1 MLKAKSSEI
10 KVYFENLNAIRFIA
24 ASFVIVAHIEFFK
37 KRFHLPNFFDNAVI
51 SILGRLGV
59 VLFFVLSGFLISY
72 LLFVEKK
79 VTKTISVKKFYIRRI
94 LRIWPLYFLI
104 ILLAFFVFPSL
115 EFFKIPNQ
123 VIASWDKNLIEF
135 FLFCFLLPNLASSIR
150 IFPFL
155 PFASHTWSIGVEEQ
169 FYLIWPILIKKIKN
183 RWVLMVLVIVIYLL
197 FKKIVMLLP
206 FFEGLN
212 VLKQFIQHTPIDCMA
227 IGGIFAL
234 IAYENTKFVLKIR
247 KFLFLKSVQWICLLT
262 TLYLIGIG
270 FRLKEYHYEFYA
282 LFFGI
287 LVINFACNSN
297 RIFSMENSV
306 FNYFGKISY
315 GLYMYHPIVIV
326 LMIKALVIFKME
338 DNLILLYTLVFS
350 FTIVLSSLSYK
361 YFESIFINKKKKY
374 TEVISGESAKE
385 KI

>member
-1 MLKAKSSEI
+1 MLKKNSTNT

-37 KRFHLPNFFDNAVI
+37 KLFHLPNFFENEVI
-51 SILGRLGV
+51 SIIGRLGV

-72 LLFVEKK
+72 LLFVEKE
-79 VTKTISVKKFYIRRI
+79 VTNTISVRKFYIRRI
-94 LRIWPLYFLI
+94 LRIWPLYFFI
-104 ILLAFFVFPSL
+104 ITLAFFVFPYIK
-115 EFFKIPNQ
+115 FFKIPNEDLS
-123 VIASWDKNLIEF
+123 SWHRKVYEF
-135 FLFCFLLPNLASSIR
+135 LLFCFLLPNLASSIR

-183 RWVLMVLVIVIYLL
+183 RWVLMALVIAIYLL
-197 FKKIVMLLP
+197 INKIVTLLP

-212 VLKQFIQHTPIDCMA
+212 VLKQFVQHTPIDCMA

-234 IAYENTKFVLKIR
+234 IAYEKTKLVLKIR

-287 LVINFACNSN
+287 LVVNFACNSN
-297 RIFSMENSV
+297 RIFSMENTV
-306 FNYFGKISY
+306 FNYLGKISY

-326 LMIKALVIFKME
+326 LMIKTLVIFKME
-338 DNLILLYTLVFS
+338 DNLILLYTLVFT
-350 FTIVLSSLSYK
+350 FTILLSSLSYK
-361 YFESIFINKKKKY
+361 YFESIFINKKEKY

>member
-1 MLKAKSSEI
+1 MLNKNSSAT

-37 KRFHLPNFFDNAVI
+37 KLFHLPNFFENAVV
-51 SILGRLGV
+51 SIIGRLGV

-104 ILLAFFVFPSL
+104 IILAFFVFPSL

-135 FLFCFLLPNLASSIR
+135 LLFCFLLPNLASSIK

-169 FYLIWPILIKKIKN
+169 FYLIWPVLIKKNKN
-183 RWVLMVLVIVIYLL
+183 RWFLMALVIVIYLL
-197 FKKIVMLLP
+197 IKKIVMLFP

-212 VLKQFIQHTPIDCMA
+212 VLKQFIQQTPIDCMA

-234 IAYENTKFVLKIR
+234 IVYENTKFVIKIR
-247 KFLFLKSVQWICLLT
+247 EFLFLKSVQWICFLL

-270 FRLKEYHYEFYA
+270 FRLSEYHYEFYA

-287 LVINFACNSN
+287 LIVNFASNSN
-297 RIFSMENSV
+297 RIFSMENTV

-326 LMIKALVIFKME
+326 LIIKIFLFFEIE
-338 DNLILLYTLVFS
+338 DNLILLYLLVFT
-350 FTIVLSSLSYK
+350 FTILLSSLSYK

-374 TEVISGESAKE
+374 TEVVSGESAK
-385 KI
+385 

>member
-1 MLKAKSSEI
+1 MLNKNLSVT

-37 KRFHLPNFFDNAVI
+37 KLFHLPNFFGNPVV
-51 SILGRLGV
+51 SIIGRLGV

-104 ILLAFFVFPSL
+104 IILAFFVFPFI

-135 FLFCFLLPNLASSIR
+135 LLFCFLLPNLASSINV
-150 IFPFL
+150 FPFL

-183 RWVLMVLVIVIYLL
+183 RWVLMALVIVIYLL

-234 IAYENTKFVLKIR
+234 IAYENTKFVIKIR

-287 LVINFACNSN
+287 LIVNFACNSN
-297 RIFSMENSV
+297 RIFSMENTV

-326 LMIKALVIFKME
+326 LAIKVFLFFEIQN
-338 DNLILLYTLVFS
+338 NLILLYLLVFS
-350 FTIVLSSLSYK
+350 FTILFSSLSYR
-361 YFESIFINKKKKY
+361 YFESVFINKKRKY
-374 TEVISGESAKE
+374 TQVVSGDSAKG
-385 KI
+385 

>member
-1 MLKAKSSEI
+1 MLKKNSSAA

-24 ASFVIVAHIEFFK
+24 ASFVIVAHIELFK
-37 KRFHLPNFFDNAVI
+37 KLFHLPNFFENEVV
-51 SILGRLGV
+51 SIIGRLGV

-72 LLFVEKK
+72 LLFVEKE
-79 VTKTISVKKFYIRRI
+79 VTKTISVKKFYIRRM

-104 ILLAFFVFPSL
+104 IILAFFVFPYI
-115 EFFKIPNQ
+115 EVFKIPNQ
-123 VIASWDKNLIEF
+123 ESASWYRMIYEF
-135 FLFCFLLPNLASSIR
+135 LLFCFLLPNLASSIR

-183 RWVLMVLVIVIYLL
+183 RWVLMSLVILIYLMI
-197 FKKIVMLLP
+197 KKIVMLLP

-234 IAYENTKFVLKIR
+234 IAYEKTKFSSKIR
-247 KFLFLKSVQWICLLT
+247 DFLFLKSVQWTCFLL

-270 FRLKEYHYEFYA
+270 FRLSEYQYEFYA

-287 LVINFACNSN
+287 LIINFACNSN
-297 RIFSMENSV
+297 RIFSIENRTL
-306 FNYFGKISY
+306 NYFGKISY

-326 LMIKALVIFKME
+326 LMIKALVVFKME

-361 YFESIFINKKKKY
+361 YFEKWP
-374 TEVISGESAKE
+374 G
-385 KI
+385 

>member
-1 MLKAKSSEI
+1 
-10 KVYFENLNAIRFIA
+10 
-24 ASFVIVAHIEFFK
+24 
-37 KRFHLPNFFDNAVI
+37 
-51 SILGRLGV
+51 

-104 ILLAFFVFPSL
+104 IILAFFVFPFI

-135 FLFCFLLPNLASSIR
+135 LLFCFLLPNLASSIN

-169 FYLIWPILIKKIKN
+169 FYLIWPILVKKIKN
-183 RWVLMVLVIVIYLL
+183 KWFFMALIIVLYLL
-197 FKKIVMLLP
+197 IKKVVMLLP

-212 VLKQFIQHTPIDCMA
+212 VLIQFINHTPIDCMA

-234 IAYENTKFVLKIR
+234 IAYENTKLVNKIR
-247 KFLFLKSVQWICLLT
+247 AFLFLKSVQWVTLVI
-262 TLYLIGIG
+262 TLYLIGTG
-270 FRLKEYHYEFYA
+270 FKIKEYHYEFYA

-287 LVINFACNSN
+287 LIINLACNSN
-297 RIFSMENSV
+297 RIFSMENAF
-306 FNYFGKISY
+306 FNYLGKISY

-326 LMIKALVIFKME
+326 SVIKIFLLFKIE
-338 DNLILLYTLVFS
+338 DNLILLYTIVFA
-350 FTIVLSSLSYK
+350 FTILLASLSYR
-361 YFESIFINKKKKY
+361 YFESFFINKKKKF

-385 KI
+385 